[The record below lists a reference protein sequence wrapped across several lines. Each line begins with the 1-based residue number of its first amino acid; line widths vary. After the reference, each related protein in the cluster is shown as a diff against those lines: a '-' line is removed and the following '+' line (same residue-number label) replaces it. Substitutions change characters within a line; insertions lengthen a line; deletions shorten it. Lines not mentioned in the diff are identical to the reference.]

1 MSFVGRETGETSSS
15 ATDKAEIESISSQT
29 TTLEDRFTLVIEAG
43 QNPKNSAP
51 PKIQKVISLL
61 RDDPKEFK
69 KYYEPKVLSLG
80 PIHHGKPKYQLAEK
94 YKNELTSEFVKD
106 SGKDIRVLHK
116 KIEENIEELRDC
128 FDEEVTQNYDD
139 EALAWLLFVDGCAIL
154 QYIYNHTNNMF
165 KELNIKTDSVAF
177 GQPDLFLL
185 ENQLPYRLLEWLMS
199 LSVKEKDL
207 RKSIEDYIEEHIN
220 VPVDQHSMCCLDWLL
235 QILWRRSKRQQ
246 KENDTKENRSSKAK
260 QGEHIHLLDNL
271 RTSLLDK
278 RIDKINQNKQ
288 IQHLQS
294 YRSVQEL
301 RAAGIRMVRSKN
313 EKCCLSDISF
323 TTLACLGY
331 LFLPPIIVDDST
343 RPKFLNLIAYEMCP
357 DFEND
362 FGVTSYVSFLD
373 SLFNEANDVKILR
386 KAGVLYNCLGSDEEV
401 AKLFNEIGTNLVPN
415 TEIYN
420 YVRSQIQKHYMNKW
434 MNWMAQFFHDHF
446 SSPWTIL
453 AFCGVL
459 VGLGLTAI
467 QTWFAVRPAK

>member
-1 MSFVGRETGETSSS
+1 MLLSRHLTLKHAPHLSPFLNSPGLIAPTLSRKGFTSTKEPYPHASRTKFCCEHKDLGHVSFVGRETSETSSS

-29 TTLEDRFTLVIEAG
+29 TTLEDRFTLVTEAG

-116 KIEENIEELRDC
+116 KIEENIKELRDC
-128 FDEEVTQNYDD
+128 FEEEVTQNYDD
-139 EALAWLLFVDGCAIL
+139 KALAWLLFVDGCAIL
-154 QYIYNHTNNMF
+154 QYIYCHTNNMF

-207 RKSIEDYIEEHIN
+207 RKSIEDYIEGHIN
-220 VPVDQHSMCCLDWLL
+220 VPMDQHSMCCLDC
-235 QILWRRSKRQQ
+235 
-246 KENDTKENRSSKAK
+246 
-260 QGEHIHLLDNL
+260 
-271 RTSLLDK
+271 
-278 RIDKINQNKQ
+278 
-288 IQHLQS
+288 
-294 YRSVQEL
+294 VQEL

-343 RPKFLNLIAYEMCP
+343 RPKFLNLIAYERCL
-357 DFEND
+357 DFKND
-362 FGVTSYVSFLD
+362 FGVTSYISFLN
-373 SLFNEANDVKILR
+373 SLIDEANDVKILR
-386 KAGVLYNCLGSDEEV
+386 KAGVLYNCLGCDEEV

-446 SSPWTIL
+446 SSPWMIF

-467 QTWFAVRPAK
+467 QTWFAVHPAK